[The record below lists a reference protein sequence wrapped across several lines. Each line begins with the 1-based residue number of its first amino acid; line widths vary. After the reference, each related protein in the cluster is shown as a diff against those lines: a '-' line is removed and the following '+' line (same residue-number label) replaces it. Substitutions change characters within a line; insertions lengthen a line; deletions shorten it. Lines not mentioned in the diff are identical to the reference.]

1 MGKMIKKFLVL
12 TMMAVV
18 AGCGGGGGGGG
29 FSTAPGAVQIGNGL
43 GGSFQEGVLAIALTT
58 LSSGGSTSIT
68 ATVVNANGSPYTQAA
83 VNVTFSS
90 NCISLGKAKV
100 TSPVPLV
107 NGVAT
112 TTYTAQG
119 CSGNDVISATTSV
132 PTPPGVGLLSATG
145 IINVLPPVFGSLEFV
160 SATPTNM
167 GLKGSGGLPET
178 SVVVFKVKDTGGNV
192 VAGQSVSFT
201 LNTTVG
207 GLSLSPVSAF
217 SDSQGLV
224 QTVVAAGTVA
234 TAVRVTATITG
245 TDPPIRTQ
253 SNQLTITT
261 GIPDQNSFSLSI
273 KTLNPE
279 AGDRDS
285 EVVPVTIHLS
295 DHFNNPVPDGT
306 AIAFTTEGGQIPG
319 SCTTVAGVCTVD
331 WVSSEP
337 RPANHVVTILA
348 TAIGNESFV
357 DTNGN
362 GRMDNTGD
370 TFTDT
375 DDLPEAF
382 RDDNENGVRDPT
394 EEFLDFN
401 ANGLYDPRDHK
412 YNGILCTDLANA
424 IGGICD
430 APKSLHVRG
439 SGVIVMSGSVAVI
452 TIPAAISFP
461 VCSTSSPFSPAQQNF
476 IVKVRD
482 IRGQVMPAG
491 TTIAVS
497 TTNGTL
503 LGTTSVTVPNTI
515 VAEDYVF
522 TIQSDAT
529 QTGATSGPGT
539 IAFSNINYSIGEGGT
554 ATITVNRNGG
564 TTGTV
569 SVAIATTAGTTNPAT
584 PGVDFT
590 PVAPTAILT
599 FGPGVSTQT
608 FSVPTAGDGPGDNNE
623 TVALTL
629 SNPTGGA
636 ALGTPSATLTI
647 IEGDSTTTTLPSPPT
662 PPIPPGTGLTCTN
675 AKSSGIL
682 TVTVSTLVGGIITTK
697 TAIVND

>member
-12 TMMAVV
+12 IMMTVV
-18 AGCGGGGGGGG
+18 AGCGGGGGG
-29 FSTAPGAVQIGNGL
+29 FSTAPGAVLIGNGL
-43 GGSFQEGVLAIALTT
+43 GALFQEGVLAIALTT

-90 NCISLGKAKV
+90 NCISLGKATV

-145 IINVLPPVFGSLEFV
+145 IINVLPPVLGSLEFV

-167 GLKGSGGLPET
+167 GLKGSGGAGLPET

-192 VAGQSVSFT
+192 VAGQSVSFA

-234 TAVRVTATITG
+234 TAVRVTATLTG

-273 KTLNPE
+273 ETLNPE
-279 AGDRDS
+279 AFNLDGVTDA
-285 EVVPVTIHLS
+285 VTIHVG

-306 AIAFTTEGGQIPG
+306 AVAFTTEGGQIAG
-319 SCTTVAGVCTVD
+319 SCTTVAGVCTLD
-331 WVSSEP
+331 WVSSNP
-337 RPANHVVTILA
+337 RPADGRVTILA
-348 TAIGNESFV
+348 TAIGEETFV
-357 DTNGN
+357 DSNGN
-362 GRMDNTGD
+362 GLLDATGE
-370 TFTDT
+370 TFTD
-375 DDLPEAF
+375 LAEAF
-382 RDDNENGVRDPT
+382 RDDNENGTREAT

-401 ANGLYDPRDHK
+401 ASSLFDSADGK
-412 YNGILCTDLANA
+412 YNGLLCTQAARLTGA
-424 IGGICD
+424 ICD

-439 SGVIVMSGSVAVI
+439 SGVIVMSGSEAVI
-452 TIPAAISFP
+452 SLPGVISPPACTTGA
-461 VCSTSSPFSPAQQNF
+461 AF
-476 IVKVRD
+476 IAVPTTFILQVRD
-482 IRGQVMPAG
+482 LRGQVMPAG
-491 TTIAVS
+491 TTITVT

-503 LGTTSVTVPNTI
+503 SGPTSFTVPNTTT
-515 VAEDYVF
+515 AFDYHI

-529 QTGATSGPGT
+529 QAL
-539 IAFSNINYSIGEGGT
+539 N
-554 ATITVNRNGG
+554 
-564 TTGTV
+564 
-569 SVAIATTAGTTNPAT
+569 AT
-584 PGVDFT
+584 P
-590 PVAPTAILT
+590 
-599 FGPGVSTQT
+599 
-608 FSVPTAGDGPGDNNE
+608 
-623 TVALTL
+623 
-629 SNPTGGA
+629 
-636 ALGTPSATLTI
+636 
-647 IEGDSTTTTLPSPPT
+647 PPT
-662 PPIPPGTGLTCTN
+662 YTCTN
-675 AKSSGIL
+675 AKTIGIL
-682 TVTVSTLVGGIITTK
+682 TVTVTTPGGITT
-697 TAIVND
+697 TATSSVLD

>member
-12 TMMAVV
+12 VMMTVV
-18 AGCGGGGGGGG
+18 AGCGGGGG
-29 FSTAPGAVQIGNGL
+29 FSTAPGAVRIGNGL
-43 GGSFQEGVLAIALTT
+43 GGSFQEGTLAIEVTT
-58 LSSGGSTSIT
+58 LSSGGSSGIT
-68 ATVVNANGSPYTQAA
+68 ATIVSANGSPYTQAA

-90 NCISLGKAKV
+90 NCISLGKATV
-100 TSPVPLV
+100 TSPVALV

-119 CSGNDVISATTSV
+119 CSGNDVISATASV
-132 PTPPGVGLLSATG
+132 PTPGVGLLSATG
-145 IINVLPPVFGSLEFV
+145 IINVLPPVLGSLEFV

-167 GLKGSGGLPET
+167 GLQGSGGLPET

-192 VAGQSVSFT
+192 VAGQSVSFA

-207 GLSLSPVSAF
+207 GLSLSPISAF

-224 QTVVAAGTVA
+224 QTVVTAGTVA

-273 KTLNPE
+273 ETLNPE
-279 AGDRDS
+279 AFNLDGVTDA
-285 EVVPVTIHLS
+285 VTIHVG

-306 AIAFTTEGGQIPG
+306 AVAFTTEGGQIAG
-319 SCTTVAGVCTVD
+319 SCTTVAGVCTLD
-331 WVSSEP
+331 WVSSNP
-337 RPANHVVTILA
+337 RPADGRVTILA
-348 TAIGNESFV
+348 TAIGEETFV
-357 DTNGN
+357 DSNGN
-362 GRMDNTGD
+362 GLLDATGE
-370 TFTDT
+370 TFTD
-375 DDLPEAF
+375 LAEAF
-382 RDDNENGVRDPT
+382 RDDNENGTREAT

-401 ANGLYDPRDHK
+401 ANSLFDSADGK
-412 YNGILCTDLANA
+412 YNGLLCTQAARLTGA
-424 IGGICD
+424 ICD
-430 APKSLHVRG
+430 APKSLHVRA
-439 SGVIVMSGSVAVI
+439 SGVIVMSGSEAVI

-461 VCSTSSPFSPAQQNF
+461 VCSTSFHFSPAQQNF

-482 IRGQVMPAG
+482 FRGQVMPAG

-503 LGTTSVTVPNTI
+503 LGTTSVTVPNTT

-529 QTGATSGPGT
+529 QTAATSGPGT

-569 SVAIATTAGTTNPAT
+569 SVAIATAAGTTNPAT

-608 FSVPTAGDGPGDNNE
+608 FSVPTAADGSSDNNE

-636 ALGTPSATLTI
+636 TLGTPSAATLTI

-662 PPIPPGTGLTCTN
+662 PPIPPGTGFTCTN
-675 AKSSGIL
+675 TKNSGIL
-682 TVTVSTLVGGIITTK
+682 TVTVTTPGGIVTTK